1 MPIALPRQRGDDVRR
16 AADAAR
22 SGSQTWG
29 GVSESDREA
38 AESAAAPRRAAAP
51 TRVVV
56 LGGGFGGVYT
66 ALRLERLARRGAPL
80 HVSLVNR
87 ENYLVF
93 QPMLAEVIAG
103 DVGILDTLSPLRQ
116 LLPRTSLYVREI
128 EDVDLERRV
137 VTLAAGLTP
146 RTHELS
152 FDDLVV
158 ALGGVTDFRGLPGL
172 PEHALPFKTLADA
185 VRIRNHVI
193 HVLEQSSIERDTG
206 MRRAMLTFV
215 VAGGGF
221 SGTEVAAGLN
231 DFVRRTARD
240 YRSIPRDEVRVVLV
254 HSGTRVLEREL
265 TPRLSEYATRALR
278 DQGIELLLGRR
289 LAAATPGSAVLTDG
303 ARIATRTLI
312 STVPSSPNP
321 VVEQLGLPLSG
332 GRLECDAA
340 LAVAGAPGVWALGDC
355 ALVPMP
361 DGRPS
366 PPTAQHA
373 IRQATVL
380 ADNIVAR
387 RTGAP
392 GRAFAFSGL
401 GKLGGLGHRRAV
413 AELPG
418 GIRLSGLPAW
428 LMWRGVYWSKLP
440 GVSRKARVAISWVS
454 DVVLPP
460 HPVQLNLG
468 GGRGATQAHYEPG
481 EVVFEE
487 GDSGDSLF
495 MILSG
500 DVEVV
505 KRFDD
510 GPAVVGALGAGEYF
524 GEMALLGRRPRSAT
538 VRARTALDVLVLPG
552 ADFSALTGSLPEFR
566 KGFEEIAR
574 LRAEA
579 NAARKTDRPAG

>member
-1 MPIALPRQRGDDVRR
+1 M
-16 AADAAR
+16 
-22 SGSQTWG
+22 
-29 GVSESDREA
+29 
-38 AESAAAPRRAAAP
+38 RRAAARTVLRDT

-66 ALRLERLARRGAPL
+66 ALHLERLAERHRPVEVA
-80 HVSLVNR
+80 LVNR

-93 QPMLAEVIAG
+93 QPMLAEVVAG

-128 EDVDLERRV
+128 DAVDLERRV
-137 VTLAAGLTP
+137 VTLAAGITP
-146 RTHELS
+146 RTQDLP

-158 ALGGVTDFRGLPGL
+158 ALGGVTDFRGIPGL

-193 HVLEQSSIERDTG
+193 HVLEQSSMESDPDL
-206 MRRAMLTFV
+206 RRTMLTFV

-221 SGTEVAAGLN
+221 SGTEVAAALT
-231 DFVRRTARD
+231 DFVRRAARD
-240 YRSIPRDEVRVVLV
+240 YRSIPPSDLRIVLV
-254 HSGTRVLEREL
+254 HSGARVLEREL
-265 TPRLSEYATRALR
+265 TPKLSAYATRALR
-278 DQGIELLLGRR
+278 EQGIELRLGER
-289 LAAATPGSAVLTDG
+289 LIAATPGSAVLSDG
-303 ARIATRTLI
+303 RRIPTRTLI

-321 VVEQLGLPLSG
+321 VVERLGLPTER
-332 GRLECDAA
+332 GRVQCDTT
-340 LAVAGAPGVWALGDC
+340 LAVTGHEGVWALGDC
-355 ALVPMP
+355 ALVPMA
-361 DGRPS
+361 DGTPS

-373 IRQATVL
+373 IRQAKVL
-380 ADNIVAR
+380 ASNILAR
-387 RTGAP
+387 RSGAP
-392 GRAFAFSGL
+392 MRRFAFSGL

-418 GIRLSGLPAW
+418 GIRLAGLPAW

-440 GVSRKARVAISWVS
+440 GASRKTRVAISWVS
-454 DVVLPP
+454 DIVLPP

-481 EVVFEE
+481 ERVFEE
-487 GDSGDSLF
+487 GDAGDSLF
-495 MILSG
+495 MILG
-500 DVEVV
+500 GEVEVL
-505 KRFDD
+505 KRFEG
-510 GPAVVGALGAGEYF
+510 GPVVVGTLGPGEYF
-524 GEMALLGRRPRSAT
+524 GEMALLGRHPRSAT
-538 VRARTALDVLVLPG
+538 VRARTALDVLVLAG

-579 NAARKTDRPAG
+579 NAARVGKRPAG